1 MAIMSGKETEEAKK
15 ESIYLL
21 DFNMHKEDK
30 QYIELWLNKV
40 KENDISTSDGMCMYL
55 VFTSI
60 RSIVAKIV

>member
-30 QYIELWLNKV
+30 
-40 KENDISTSDGMCMYL
+40 
-55 VFTSI
+55 
-60 RSIVAKIV
+60 